1 MQPGDADAYVGKV
14 LRDAR
19 PSTRTGRAA
28 AACLRWLLDTHVQR
42 RHHAELAAQRFGVL
56 GR

>member
-1 MQPGDADAYVGKV
+1 MQPGDADAYFGRV

-28 AACLRWLLDTHVQR
+28 ALTVYFQFLP
-42 RHHAELAAQRFGVL
+42 AAQDRAAQLDRPGDRVPA
-56 GR
+56 G